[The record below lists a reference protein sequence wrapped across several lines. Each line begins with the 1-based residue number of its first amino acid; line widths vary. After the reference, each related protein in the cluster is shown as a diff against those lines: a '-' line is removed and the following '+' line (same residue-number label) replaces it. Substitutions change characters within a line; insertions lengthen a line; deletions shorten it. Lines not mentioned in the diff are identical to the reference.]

1 MDRFD
6 SILIDILSAGTG
18 MKQCDFTG
26 LSGQERT
33 KRSDNLGAGDGKKA
47 YEEKVVKDSK
57 NVVLYVWLDHK
68 DVRYATNSF
77 FSSGVWETANY

>member
-33 KRSDNLGAGDGKKA
+33 KLSDNLGAGDGKKA
-47 YEEKVVKDSK
+47 YEEKLVKDSK
-57 NVVLYVWLDHK
+57 NVVLHVWLDHK
-68 DVRYATNSF
+68 DVMICNKQF
-77 FSSGVWETANY
+77 LLVWKTANY

>member
-1 MDRFD
+1 M
-6 SILIDILSAGTG
+6 ILPDCQG
-18 MKQCDFTG
+18 K
-26 LSGQERT
+26 SGQSAQIISVLAMARKPM
-33 KRSDNLGAGDGKKA
+33 KRNLLRI
-47 YEEKVVKDSK
+47 VCK